1 MHVDDFLKELDA
13 ALGSQYI
20 LRDDQDKVPYLTDWR
35 GLYTGIALAVVL
47 PKDTAQVVAIVKICQ
62 QYQVAIVP
70 QGGNTSLT
78 GSATPEVSGFQI
90 VMNLKR
96 MNAIRHLDLQNQT
109 ITVEAGCIL
118 QVVQEEVKKHDAF
131 FPLSLAAQGSCTI
144 GGNLA
149 TNAGGTN
156 VLRFGNARDLC
167 LGLEVVTP
175 QGEILRGLRGLRKD
189 NTGYDLRNLY
199 IGSEGTLGIITAA
212 VMKLYP
218 APINHSAALVAVA
231 DFPMM
236 MGLLHFL
243 QKRASAELTAFEMMT
258 QESIDLTIQHFPQFD
273 TPIIHQA
280 PFTIL
285 IELFEYQEEKLPTA
299 SSMLEGL
306 LEEAMQHAFLVDA
319 VLANNLSQV
328 KAFWQ
333 IREHITMAQAKE
345 PENLKFDIAFP
356 LSNLSGFIA
365 ETDQMLRQ
373 AFPGIRIINFGHLGD
388 GNLHYN
394 LCAPKDADPG
404 YMADH
409 ESKIVSMVYQQ
420 ITQFA
425 GSISAEH
432 GIGQLKREHLKQ
444 HRGDVA
450 YHVMQNIKRALDPDN
465 LFNPNKVLI
474 RHDL

>member
-35 GLYTGIALAVVL
+35 GLYTGVALAVVL

-78 GSATPEVSGFQI
+78 GSATPEASGLQI
-90 VMNLKR
+90 VLSLKR

-175 QGEILRGLRGLRKD
+175 QGEVLNGLRGLRKD

-218 APINHSAALVAVA
+218 APTNHCAALVAIA

-236 MGLLHFL
+236 MGLFHFL

-258 QESIDLTIQHFPQFD
+258 REAIDLTIQHFPQFD
-273 TPIIHQA
+273 TPIVHQA

-285 IELFEYQEEKLPTA
+285 IELFEYQEEKLPTT

-306 LEEAMQHAFLVDA
+306 LEQAMQHGFVVDA

-356 LSNLSGFIA
+356 LSNLSGFIT

-373 AFPGIRIINFGHLGD
+373 AFPGIQIINFGHLGD

-394 LCAPKDADPG
+394 LCAPREAVPCYLAK
-404 YMADH
+404 H
-409 ESKIVSMVYQQ
+409 ESWIQSMVYQQ
-420 ITQFA
+420 ITRFA

-432 GIGQLKREHLKQ
+432 GIGQLKREHLKE
-444 HRGDVA
+444 HRGDA
-450 YHVMQNIKRALDPDN
+450 SYKVMQTIKRALDPEN

-474 RHDL
+474 RKDL